1 MKIKFFVMFLGL
13 TFVVSL
19 IFAFPTGQALAQET
33 IGKLV
38 TFNGK
43 VKLERKGE
51 TIPLKPNMALFSED
65 RIETKRGTAK
75 IEFMDGSLIDIETNT
90 DVFLEKTT
98 KKRCIFGVWHKP
110 YLSRT
115 IRVNKGK
122 IEGNIRPQKDLLTE
136 FETPS
141 VIAQVKQTILSIDV
155 DKQGRTN
162 MSLNKGEIYAI
173 SPDGWSVFTLAPSDS
188 VRVYWDSE
196 NKTILVH
203 SYSGTIVVNS
213 GDTLSLVEPGDTMT
227 STVDPDTAATDIRAN
242 AGTIEVIVCSILATL
257 EAGEAVSCDA
267 NPAMNRGIIAVTA
280 GEVSVLALGKI
291 RIITKGNGVIC
302 HCGASL
308 SSVPIPPAAPP
319 TPPLPPSPTPTSP
332 MR

>member
-1 MKIKFFVMFLGL
+1 MKSKFVFIVLLLICFVFLNL
-13 TFVVSL
+13 YFFKKPAS
-19 IFAFPTGQALAQET
+19 AQVT
-33 IGKLV
+33 IGKLSA
-38 TFNGK
+38 FKGD
-43 VKLERKGE
+43 VKLVRRGLPISL
-51 TIPLKPNMALFSED
+51 TLNMPVLSGD
-65 RIETKRGTAK
+65 RIKTKRGTAK

-98 KKRCIFGVWHKP
+98 KKRYIFGVWYKP

-173 SPDGWSVFTLAPSDS
+173 SPDGWSVFTLAPGDS

-227 STVDPDTAATDIRAN
+227 STVDPDTVATDIRAN

-280 GEVSVLALGKI
+280 GEVSVLARGEI

-302 HCGASL
+302 YCGASL
-308 SSVPIPPAAPP
+308 FSVPIPPAAPP
-319 TPPLPPSPTPTSP
+319 PPPPPPPTPVSP
-332 MR
+332 MM